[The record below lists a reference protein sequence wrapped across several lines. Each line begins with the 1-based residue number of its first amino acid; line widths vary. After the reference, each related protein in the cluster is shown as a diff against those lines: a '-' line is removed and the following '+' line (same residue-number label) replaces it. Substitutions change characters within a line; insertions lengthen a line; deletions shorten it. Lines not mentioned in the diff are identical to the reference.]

1 MIGIQIGAILFAL
14 WMYYFTYLH
23 YRRREFSIYEFGF
36 WFLLWT
42 GLVAVVLFP
51 NSVNFLL
58 RAFSIN
64 RTFDFVVIVG
74 IVVLF
79 GITFRNY
86 VLLRRLDRRLE
97 QYARRDALEKMVP
110 PR

>member
-23 YRRREFSIYEFGF
+23 YKRREFSLYEFAF
-36 WFLLWT
+36 WFLTWT
-42 GLVAVVLFP
+42 GLVVIVLFP
-51 NSVNFLL
+51 HSINFLL

-64 RTFDFVVIVG
+64 RAFDFVVVVG

-79 GITFRNY
+79 GVTFRNY

-97 QYARRDALEKMVP
+97 QYVRRDALDKEKLK
-110 PR
+110 

>member
-14 WMYYFTYLH
+14 WMFYFTYLH
-23 YRRREFSIYEFGF
+23 YRRGEFSIYEFAF
-36 WFLLWT
+36 WFVLWT
-42 GLVAVVLFP
+42 GLVVVVVFP
-51 NSVNFLL
+51 HSVNFLL

-74 IVVLF
+74 IVILF

-86 VLLRRLDRRLE
+86 VLLRRTDRRLE
-97 QYARRDALEKMVP
+97 DLTRKLSLKE
-110 PR
+110 

>member
-14 WMYYFTYLH
+14 WMFYFTYLH
-23 YRRREFSIYEFGF
+23 YRRGEFSMYEFAF
-36 WFLLWT
+36 WLVIWI
-42 GLVAVVLFP
+42 GLVAVVVFP
-51 NSVNFLL
+51 SSVNFLL

-74 IVVLF
+74 IVILF

-86 VLLRRLDRRLE
+86 VLLRRTDRRLE
-97 QYARRDALEKMVP
+97 DLTRMISLKK
-110 PR
+110 